1 MKELYIVNYFTV
13 GLFFIVSFIFVPFI
27 VFVTKFL
34 APSNPTPEKLMKYE
48 CGVPARGGIFA
59 HFYIRYYIFAFLFV
73 IFDVEAVF
81 LFPWAVYFRQL
92 GVGVFIEVFI
102 FIIILVLGLAYAWN
116 CLLYTSPSPRD
127 GLLS

>member
-1 MKELYIVNYFTV
+1 MKEQYIVNYFTV
-13 GLFFIVSFIFVPFI
+13 GLFFIISFMFVPFV

-59 HFYIRYYIFAFLFV
+59 HYYIRYYIFAFMFV

-102 FIIILVLGLAYAWN
+102 FMVILVLGLAYAWRKGI
-116 CLLYTSPSPRD
+116 LKWVS
-127 GLLS
+127 